1 MSFLDDRIKGFRLQL
16 GEVLKSLHEFTQR
29 INHEEMVRVAS
40 DLRDGLHD
48 PFLFVIV
55 GEVKVGKSSFVNA
68 LLNSK
73 EEICKVAPQPMTDT
87 IQVIRYGEEVS
98 ETVVNPYLK
107 HLTHPANILKEVA
120 VVDTPGTNT
129 IIEKH
134 QEITEDYIP
143 NSDLVVF
150 VFEAKNPYRQSAW
163 DFFDF
168 IKEEW
173 HKKLI
178 FILQQKDLMSEE
190 DLKTNLEGVREFANK
205 KGVADPTIFAVSA
218 KLELEDKVDASGFKP
233 LREYIKSTITGG
245 KAPLLKLLSKVNTS
259 EQVLNRLGS
268 AIADRKEQ
276 WESDKAFREDIM
288 SSLDEQQSTANKKVA
303 HLVENILDSYDHTTL
318 QTKNKL
324 ADGLSFLTILRRS
337 FTSIFDKT
345 QDPKSWLSELAV
357 GLEKDLNIKMK
368 EKLAR
373 GVKDIS
379 ESLQQMAQIAQLK
392 IQHSETILKDDHDV
406 FSSIADKRAR
416 ILLELQEAFDHFLNE
431 SKNFYPKDMLEGG
444 SKLSPNVATGTSIAV
459 LGAILTAI
467 TQGAIF
473 DITGGVLAAIGLTFA
488 GASLSFQRRKL
499 IKRFNEEVVKG
510 RAQLQEQVQDRL
522 RSYISDIR
530 ERIDGHFSKLDAHLK
545 TEENEISLLEST
557 SGNIHSK
564 LTALEKEIQS
574 QYDA

>member
-1 MSFLDDRIKGFRLQL
+1 MI
-16 GEVLKSLHEFTQR
+16 
-29 INHEEMVRVAS
+29 RVAG

-87 IQVIRYGEEVS
+87 IQVIRHGEEVS
-98 ETVVNPYLK
+98 ETVINPFLK
-107 HLTHPANILKEVA
+107 HLTHPAEILKEVA

-129 IIEKH
+129 IVEKH

-143 NSDLVVF
+143 SSDLVVF

-178 FILQQKDLMSEE
+178 FVLQQKDLMSAE
-190 DLKTNLEGVREFANK
+190 DLSTNLEGVRKFANE
-205 KGVADPTIFAVSA
+205 KGVSDPMIFAVSA
-218 KLELEDKVDASGFKP
+218 KQELENLTEDSGYLP
-233 LREYIKSTITGG
+233 LREYIRSTITGG
-245 KAPLLKLLSKVNTS
+245 KAPLLKLLSKINTS
-259 EQVLNRLGS
+259 EQVLQRLAS
-268 AIADRKEQ
+268 AIKDRKLQ
-276 WESDKAFREDIM
+276 WESDKEFREDIM
-288 SSLDEQQSTANKKVA
+288 ASLDEQQTVANKKVA

-324 ADGLSFLTILRRS
+324 SDGLSFVTILRRS

-345 QDPKSWLSELAV
+345 QDPKTWLSDLAV

-368 EKLAR
+368 EKLGR

-467 TQGAIF
+467 TQGAVF

-488 GASLSFQRRKL
+488 GASLGFQRRKL
-499 IKRFNEEVVKG
+499 LKRYNEEVVKG
-510 RAQLQEQVQDRL
+510 RDLLQEQVQDRL
-522 RSYISDIR
+522 ESYISDIR

-545 TEENEISLLEST
+545 NEEEEIFHLENT
-557 SGNIHSK
+557 SGEIQNN
-564 LTALEKEIQS
+564 LDELEKEIQS

>member
-1 MSFLDDRIKGFRLQL
+1 MI
-16 GEVLKSLHEFTQR
+16 
-29 INHEEMVRVAS
+29 RVAG

-87 IQVIRYGEEVS
+87 IQVIRHGEEVS
-98 ETVVNPYLK
+98 ETVINPFLK
-107 HLTHPANILKEVA
+107 HLTHPAEILKEVA

-129 IIEKH
+129 IVEKH
-134 QEITEDYIP
+134 QEITEDYVP
-143 NSDLVVF
+143 SSDLVVF

-178 FILQQKDLMSEE
+178 FVLQQKDLMSEE
-190 DLKTNLEGVREFANK
+190 DLSTNLEGVRKFANE
-205 KGVADPTIFAVSA
+205 KGVSNPMIFAVSA
-218 KLELEDKVDASGFKP
+218 KQELENLTEDSGYLP
-233 LREYIKSTITGG
+233 LREYIRSTITGG
-245 KAPLLKLLSKVNTS
+245 KAPLLKLLSKINTS
-259 EQVLNRLGS
+259 EQVLQRLAS
-268 AIADRKEQ
+268 AIKDRKLQ
-276 WESDKAFREDIM
+276 WESDKEFREDIM
-288 SSLDEQQSTANKKVA
+288 ASLDEQQTVANKKVA

-324 ADGLSFLTILRRS
+324 SDGLSFVTILRRS

-345 QDPKSWLSELAV
+345 QDPKTWLSDLAV

-368 EKLAR
+368 EKLGR

-467 TQGAIF
+467 TQGAVF

-488 GASLSFQRRKL
+488 GASLGFQRRKL
-499 IKRFNEEVVKG
+499 LKRYNEEVVRG
-510 RAQLQEQVQDRL
+510 RDLLQEQVQDRL
-522 RSYISDIR
+522 ESYISDIR

-545 TEENEISLLEST
+545 NEEEEIFHLENT
-557 SGNIHSK
+557 SGEIQTN
-564 LTALEKEIQS
+564 LDELEKEIQS